1 MRQLLHPFGNTA
13 ALRGWTHA
21 LLASVTASLI
31 GLPVAAA
38 VALVWPGPVPGP
50 VPAAAGCVAIAA
62 SGLPVFARRF
72 TVRTANRLLGAGL
85 PEPVAARRFSTAGW
99 FLAWVFAG
107 AALMFVSTVALV
119 GLALPV
125 IWLNGGD
132 AVVIL
137 VPVMV
142 RPGLAGAWTLGVAV
156 GLFLVLAY
164 GAAAYAAFMRRLA
177 VRLLGPGLAERLAA
191 AEAEALRVASR
202 NRLARELHDAIGH
215 TLTTST
221 IQAAVAR
228 QVLETDPE
236 SAREALAAIEESS
249 RSALDDLDRALGAL
263 REEPAVTTAAP
274 TLADLGRLGDRVRK
288 AGTGFEVLVD
298 GEVGS
303 VPAAVSREAY
313 RIIQEGVTNALKH
326 SAGEAV
332 EVRLRVTD
340 SRLELQVLNGVGEGS
355 RGTGGGRGL
364 EGIAERVRL
373 LGGEM
378 SAGPDGSGRWE
389 VRAAMPLHPKGSA
402 PVEGGDR
409 TVFTG

>member
-1 MRQLLHPFGNTA
+1 MRLLLRPFRDPA

-21 LLASVTASLI
+21 FLAVVGAPLV
-31 GLPVAAA
+31 GAPVAA
-38 VALVWPGPVPGP
+38 VLALVWPGPVPGP
-50 VPAAAGCVAIAA
+50 VLVAAGCAAIAAAG
-62 SGLPVFARRF
+62 LPAFSRRSA
-72 TVRTANRLLGAGL
+72 VRTANRLLGTGL

-99 FLAWVFAG
+99 FLACAFAG
-107 AALMFVSTVALV
+107 GALMLVSAVVLV

-132 AVVIL
+132 DVVIL
-137 VPVMV
+137 VPVTV
-142 RPGLAGAWTLGVAV
+142 RPGWAGAWTWAVAAGLG
-156 GLFLVLAY
+156 LALIY
-164 GAAAYAAFMRRLA
+164 CAAAYVALMRRLA
-177 VRLLGPGLAERLAA
+177 MRLLGPGLAERLAA

-236 SAREALAAIEESS
+236 SAREALSAIEESS

-263 REEPAVTTAAP
+263 REEPTAMTAAP
-274 TLADLGRLGDRVRK
+274 TLADLERLGDRVRQ
-288 AGTGFEVLVD
+288 AGTGFELVVD
-298 GEVGS
+298 GEVDA

-313 RIIQEGVTNALKH
+313 RIVQEGVTNALKH
-326 SAGEAV
+326 AVGKPV
-332 EVRLRVTD
+332 EVLVRVTNA
-340 SRLELQVLNGVGEGS
+340 RMELQVVNALGEGS
-355 RGTGGGRGL
+355 GGPGGGRGL
-364 EGIAERVRL
+364 AGIAERVRL

-378 SAGPDGSGRWE
+378 SAGPEESGRWA
-389 VRAAMPLHPKGSA
+389 VRATMPLHPNGST

-409 TVFTG
+409 TMFTG

>member
-13 ALRGWTHA
+13 ALRGGTHA
-21 LLASVTASLI
+21 LLAAVAASLI

-50 VPAAAGCVAIAA
+50 VLAAAGCVAIAA
-62 SGLPVFARRF
+62 SGLPVFSRRF
-72 TVRTANRLLGAGL
+72 AVRTANRLLGAGL
-85 PEPVAARRFSTAGW
+85 PEPVAVRRFSTAGW
-99 FLAWVFAG
+99 FLVWVFAG
-107 AALMFVSTVALV
+107 AALMFVSAVALV
-119 GLALPV
+119 GLSLPV

-137 VPVMV
+137 VPVTV
-142 RPGLAGAWTLGVAV
+142 RPGLSGAWTLVVAV
-156 GLFLVLAY
+156 GLFLALVY
-164 GAAAYAAFMRRLA
+164 CAAAYAALMRRLA
-177 VRLLGPGLAERLAA
+177 VRLLGPGMAERLAA

-263 REEPAVTTAAP
+263 REEPAVATAAP
-274 TLADLGRLGDRVRK
+274 TLADLERLGERVRQ

-313 RIIQEGVTNALKH
+313 RIVQEGVTNALKH
-326 SAGEAV
+326 AAGGAV
-332 EVRLRVTD
+332 EVRLRVAD
-340 SRLELQVLNGVGEGS
+340 ARLELQVLNAVGEGS

-373 LGGEM
+373 LDGEM

-389 VRAAMPLHPKGSA
+389 VRATMPLHPKGSTYSA
-402 PVEGGDR
+402 R
-409 TVFTG
+409 RLTV

>member
-1 MRQLLHPFGNTA
+1 MA
-13 ALRGWTHA
+13 AVA
-21 LLASVTASLI
+21 ASLI

-50 VPAAAGCVAIAA
+50 VLAAAGCVAIAA

-72 TVRTANRLLGAGL
+72 AVRTANRLLGAGL
-85 PEPVAARRFSTAGW
+85 PEPVAVRRFSTAGW

-107 AALMFVSTVALV
+107 AALMFVSAVALV

-137 VPVMV
+137 VPVTV
-142 RPGLAGAWTLGVAV
+142 RPGSAGAWTFGAAV
-156 GLFLVLAY
+156 GLFLVLVY
-164 GAAAYAAFMRRLA
+164 GAAAYAALMRRLA
-177 VRLLGPGLAERLAA
+177 VRLLGLGMAERLAA

-263 REEPAVTTAAP
+263 REEPVATTAAP
-274 TLADLGRLGDRVRK
+274 TLADLERLGDRVRQ

-298 GEVGS
+298 GEVES

-313 RIIQEGVTNALKH
+313 RIVQEGVTNALKH
-326 SAGEAV
+326 AAGEAV
-332 EVRLRVTD
+332 EVRLRVAD
-340 SRLELQVLNGVGEGS
+340 ARLELQVLNAVGEGS

-364 EGIAERVRL
+364 EGITERVRL

-389 VRAAMPLHPKGSA
+389 VRATLPLHPKGSA

-409 TVFTG
+409 TIVTG

>member
-1 MRQLLHPFGNTA
+1 MRQLLRPFSDPA
-13 ALRGWTHA
+13 ALRGGAHA
-21 LLASVTASLI
+21 FLAAVSAILV
-31 GLPVAAA
+31 GVPVAVA

-50 VPAAAGCVAIAA
+50 VAAAAVCVVLAA
-62 SGLPVFARRF
+62 SGLPAFSRRF
-72 TVRTANRLLGAGL
+72 AVRAANRLLGAGL
-85 PEPVAARRFSTAGW
+85 PEPVAARRFSTVGW
-99 FLAWVFAG
+99 LLAWVCAG
-107 AALMFVSTVALV
+107 MALMFVAGVALV

-137 VPVMV
+137 VPVTV
-142 RPGLAGAWTLGVAV
+142 RPGAAGAWTLAVAA
-156 GLFLVLAY
+156 GLVVALVY

-177 VRLLGPGLAERLAA
+177 VRLLGPGWAERLAA
-191 AEAEALRVASR
+191 AEGEALRVASR

-228 QVLETDPE
+228 QVLESDPA

-263 REEPAVTTAAP
+263 REEPAAATAAP
-274 TLADLGRLGDRVRK
+274 TLADLERLGDRVRL
-288 AGTGFEVLVD
+288 AGNGFELTVE
-298 GEVGS
+298 GGVGA

-313 RIIQEGVTNALKH
+313 RIVQEGVTNALKH
-326 SAGEAV
+326 AAGEAV
-332 EVRLRVTD
+332 EVRLRITEG
-340 SRLELQVLNGVGEGS
+340 RLELQVSNGIGEGS
-355 RGTGGGRGL
+355 GGTGGGRGL

-378 SAGPDGSGRWE
+378 SAGPDGSDRWE
-389 VRAAMPLHPKGSA
+389 VLATMPLRPRGNA
-402 PVEGGDR
+402 PVGGDAPM
-409 TVFTG
+409 FTA